1 MKAIVKATG
10 ETIEIMQ
17 VYEKGESFYVRLDM
31 LDTTEVRYH
40 ISELEFE
47 GFETEGKF
55 AETCLNGIKQ
65 GIDYNP
71 DYWTR
76 LEHQYAGMA
85 MQGML
90 NNSLLTTGL
99 LKAGKSHEDFVDE
112 VTRTALR
119 YAHALVEKYKKEE
132 K

>member
-1 MKAIVKATG
+1 MKARVKATG
-10 ETIEIMQ
+10 ENIEVMQ

-31 LDTTEVRYH
+31 LDTIEVRYH

-65 GIDYNP
+65 DIVYKP

-76 LEHQYAGMA
+76 LKHQAAIAAMRELVPMVNHGYEYVHEETAIVAYNYANA
-85 MQGML
+85 L
-90 NNSLLTTGL
+90 IGL
-99 LKAGKSHEDFVDE
+99 LKKEDS
-112 VTRTALR
+112 
-119 YAHALVEKYKKEE
+119 K
-132 K
+132 